1 MRSPR
6 RPRAWWRNLVA
17 QGTFDAVTDLANHLP
32 VTVVSNLVG
41 LPEKGRERM
50 LVWADELFNCFGPIN
65 DRTIASFSV
74 LDEMMHYATNEAV
87 PGQAQARQLGRWE
100 STTRSRAVRCR
111 RRRARP

>member
-1 MRSPR
+1 MVEK
-6 RPRAWWRNLVA
+6 LVA

-50 LVWADELFNCFGPIN
+50 LVWAEEMFNCFGPIN

-74 LDEMMHYATNEAV
+74 LEEMMEYATNEAV
-87 PGQAQARQLGRWE
+87 PDKLKPGELGR
-100 STTRSRAVRCR
+100 RDPR
-111 RRRARP
+111 RGRAR